1 MTLNFNSCKSLLSY
15 SDRLTPGEMKY
26 SNGQWQKLNADYGT
40 YGTPFVDMS
49 NISNRIFFD
58 NGTYR
63 TFDNSYLE
71 KGKTYYIYHIIAVD
85 GSITKASSLIT
96 IDSISFNGPNST
108 LTATLSPYGNVSM
121 ITKSGL
127 LSVVDYTKYMLFNG
141 NEVRMRIGN
150 YALGIDSYGPY
161 IVSGGATY
169 RFNTSN
175 MTKDTTHAKTLE

>member
-1 MTLNFNSCKSLLSY
+1 
-15 SDRLTPGEMKY
+15 MKY
-26 SNGQWQKLNADYGT
+26 SNGQWKKLNADYGT

-49 NISNRIFFD
+49 NISNKIFFD

-63 TFDNSYLE
+63 TFDNSYLKKGE
-71 KGKTYYIYHIIAVD
+71 KYYIYHVIAVD
-85 GSITKASSLIT
+85 GSITKASNLIT
-96 IDSISFNGPNST
+96 IDSISFNEPNSKST

-127 LSVVDYTKYMLFNG
+127 LSIVDYTKYMLFNG

-150 YALGIDSYGPY
+150 NALGIDIYGPY
-161 IVSGGATY
+161 IVKGSETY